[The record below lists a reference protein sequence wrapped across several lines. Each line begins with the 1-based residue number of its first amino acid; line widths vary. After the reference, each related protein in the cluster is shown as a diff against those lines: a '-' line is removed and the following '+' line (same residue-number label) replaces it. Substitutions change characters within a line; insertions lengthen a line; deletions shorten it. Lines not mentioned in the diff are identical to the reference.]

1 MSFGFGRQLRTVAIG
16 RMKNKTFAVWL
27 TLLLGPLGAH
37 RIYLKGKFDGVAI
50 ALLLAT
56 GVGVYGMVRAN
67 ANGLDDQ
74 ISWLLIPWGGLAMA
88 ACALTSI
95 VYGLMDTEKWN
106 RGYNPAGPRDAIH
119 GQTNWLTVFG
129 LAASLLLGATV
140 LLASI
145 AFTFQRYFEY
155 QADQPQALMPQIGIG
170 GSH

>member
-1 MSFGFGRQLRTVAIG
+1 
-16 RMKNKTFAVWL
+16 MKNKTFAVWL

-37 RIYLKGKFDGVAI
+37 RIYLKGRFDGIAS
-50 ALLLAT
+50 ALLLTTVIGAY
-56 GVGVYGMVRAN
+56 GVLRARAN
-67 ANGLDDQ
+67 GVDDQ

-88 ACALTSI
+88 ACALTAI
-95 VYGLMDTEKWN
+95 VYGVTDAEKWN
-106 RGYNPAGPRDAIH
+106 RAFNPSAPADATD

-155 QADQPQALMPQIGIG
+155 EADQPQGLTRAWKKAPTLALGAFME
-170 GSH
+170 SRKN